1 MIIIDASCSCDDE
14 ILRSLLFLR
23 MLKSDAGP
31 VTQKMSEVTRWARDN
46 AGYPHMATQLQN
58 IKGINQSMIAVSA
71 N

>member
-1 MIIIDASCSCDDE
+1 
-14 ILRSLLFLR
+14 

-46 AGYPHMATQLQN
+46 AGYPHMAAQLQN